1 MRDGDISTK
10 EMRQKAGH
18 QEILG
23 ETLAKFEFFQ
33 HRWHPYTRFL
43 DIDKVDLILRRRL
56 SDGVI
61 YREVQVKFGK
71 LYTCTH
77 AWEKPLFSHSSWRFF
92 SDKDLDDLTEQKGL
106 FLAYVLSPD
115 DGFKGDMF
123 IFPVIEFSKI
133 IRLSDKLRNGKY
145 RVYISRTS
153 GDIPRWY
160 VRRLPKFDRLTNET
174 VIDVTAHYRN
184 FKCLAPSALTSAIA

>member
-1 MRDGDISTK
+1 MMDDELSTK

-33 HRWHPYTRFL
+33 HRWHPYSRFL
-43 DIDKVDLILRRRL
+43 DIDKVDLLLRRRL
-56 SDGVI
+56 PNGTV

-71 LYTCTH
+71 LYECTRS
-77 AWEKPLFSHSSWRFF
+77 WELPLFSCSSWRFF
-92 SDKDLDDLTEQKGL
+92 SEKNLNDLTEQEGL

-123 IFPVIEFSKI
+123 IFPIREFVQI
-133 IRLSDKLRNGKY
+133 VRASDKLGNGNY
-145 RVYISRTS
+145 RVYISRAADDS
-153 GDIPRWY
+153 SQWY
-160 VRRLPKFDRLTNET
+160 VRRLPKFTTLTNET
-174 VIDVTAHYRN
+174 VINVTAYYRN
-184 FKCLAPSALTSAIA
+184 FQCLQPLDG